1 MHKSMRC
8 SSPSFDR
15 DAHIIRSGVC
25 GKNIFDTVVSIRPV
39 KDFNRHAFCIIKLK
53 RRIKRHDE
61 CNCGFCNFSFFGRF
75 KADHHVGYSVS
86 ILIAYCFVIRIVE
99 KNRADMR
106 SLVFGDNTAQRFTVG
121 GNELSAVLG
130 EAVFKQLAA
139 TLRNSSGA
147 QDKLTVLAKGS
158 KLFELGVK

>member
-1 MHKSMRC
+1 M
-8 SSPSFDR
+8 
-15 DAHIIRSGVC
+15 
-25 GKNIFDTVVSIRPV
+25 
-39 KDFNRHAFCIIKLK
+39 
-53 RRIKRHDE
+53 
-61 CNCGFCNFSFFGRF
+61 
-75 KADHHVGYSVS
+75 S
-86 ILIAYCFVIRIVE
+86 ILIAYCFVVRIVE

-139 TLRNSSGA
+139 TLRKLIRS
-147 QDKLTVLAKGS
+147 QEKLTVLAKGS